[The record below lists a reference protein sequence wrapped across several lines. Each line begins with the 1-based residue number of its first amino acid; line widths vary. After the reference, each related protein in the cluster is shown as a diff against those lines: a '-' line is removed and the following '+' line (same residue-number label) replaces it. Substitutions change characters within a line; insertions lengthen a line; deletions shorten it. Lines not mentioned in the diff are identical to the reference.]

1 MIITA
6 TALFIIQFLII
17 GGIIWTT
24 PDPCPRKY
32 RVTQEKGGMLASR
45 TDIYRYCEL
54 DYGGKWK
61 IKDEYE
67 EK

>member
-32 RVTQEKGGMLASR
+32 KVLQEDGGMLAEYS
-45 TDIYRYCEL
+45 DIHLYCDL
-54 DYGGKWK
+54 DYGGNWK